1 MCFNANF
8 YVRLVNNSFIKLYRK
23 IQDNWIWDNPLYL
36 KCWIDMLMRASI
48 KPSSMLMN
56 NQVINVSRGEIIF
69 SQRNFAKRNNMSRQ
83 RLRTFLKKLEKTNMI
98 VVKSNPDI
106 THAIIVEYNAY
117 NELKSYQQKPTSS
130 PIKRKKESK
139 NKEVN
144 KDFELFWKAYPK
156 KIGKKKVEDKFN
168 SIDFPI
174 DKILKN
180 IELQKQSDQ
189 WQTQQYIPNPET
201 YLNQERWEDEV
212 VLDVQPEE
220 PIYIYECKICNK
232 VKDKSPYRDMYISC
246 CDEQT
251 QPRKEYK

>member
-1 MCFNANF
+1 MD
-8 YVRLVNNSFIKLYRK
+8 NSFIKLYRK

-48 KPSSMLMN
+48 KSSSALIN
-56 NQVINVSRGEIIF
+56 NQIVNISRGEIIF
-69 SQRNFAKRNNMSRQ
+69 SQRNFCKRNNMTRQ
-83 RLRTFLKKLEKTNMI
+83 QLRTFLKKLQKTNMI
-98 VVKSNPDI
+98 RSKTNPEL
-106 THAIIVEYNAY
+106 THLILVGYQHYNDSKLTQSQPTPNPII
-117 NELKSYQQKPTSS
+117 
-130 PIKRKKESK
+130 RKKEGK

-144 KDFELFWKAYPK
+144 KDFELFWNAYPK

-180 IELQKQSDQ
+180 IELQKQSEQ

-212 VLDVQPEE
+212 VLEAKPEE

-246 CDEQT
+246 CDKQT

>member
-1 MCFNANF
+1 MDK
-8 YVRLVNNSFIKLYRK
+8 SFIKLYRK

-56 NQVINVSRGEIIF
+56 NQIIEVNRGEIVF

-117 NELKSYQQKPTSS
+117 NELKSYQQKPISI

-139 NKEVN
+139 NKEIN
-144 KDFELFWKAYPK
+144 KDFEKFWEHYPK
-156 KIGKKKVEDKFN
+156 KVGKKKVQDKFDAN
-168 SIDFPI
+168 NFPVDLI
-174 DKILKN
+174 IKN
-180 IELQKQSDQ
+180 IELQKKSDQ
-189 WQTQQYIPNPET
+189 WQNQQYIPNPET
-201 YLNQERWEDEV
+201 YLNQERWTDEV
-212 VLDVQPEE
+212 VLPFVPDE
-220 PIYIYECKICNK
+220 PIYVYQCDKCNK
-232 VKDKSPYRDMYISC
+232 QKTTSEYRDLYISC
-246 CDEQT
+246 CDEQI

>member
-1 MCFNANF
+1 
-8 YVRLVNNSFIKLYRK
+8 
-23 IQDNWIWDNPLYL
+23 
-36 KCWIDMLMRASI
+36 
-48 KPSSMLMN
+48 MLMN
-56 NQVINVSRGEIIF
+56 NQVINVSRGEIVF

-83 RLRTFLKKLEKTNMI
+83 KLRTFLKKLEKTNM
-98 VVKSNPDI
+98 VRVKSNPEI
-106 THAIIVEYNAY
+106 THLILVGYSTQNDF
-117 NELKSYQQKPTSS
+117 KSIHSKPTHS
-130 PIKRKKESK
+130 PIIKGNKVRKKEI
-139 NKEVN
+139 N
-144 KDFELFWKAYPK
+144 KDFELFWNAYPK

-212 VLDVQPEE
+212 VLEVKPEE

>member
-1 MCFNANF
+1 MD
-8 YVRLVNNSFIKLYRK
+8 NSFIKLYRK

-48 KPSSMLMN
+48 KSSSALIN
-56 NQVINVSRGEIIF
+56 NQIVNISRGEIIF
-69 SQRNFAKRNNMSRQ
+69 SQRNFCKRNNMTRQ
-83 RLRTFLKKLEKTNMI
+83 QLRTFLKKLQKTNMI
-98 VVKSNPDI
+98 RSKTNPEL
-106 THAIIVEYNAY
+106 THLILVGYSTYNDSKLTQSQPTPNPII
-117 NELKSYQQKPTSS
+117 
-130 PIKRKKESK
+130 RKKESK

-144 KDFELFWKAYPK
+144 KDFELFWNAYPK

-168 SIDFPI
+168 SIEFPI

-180 IELQKQSDQ
+180 IELQKKSEQ

>member
-1 MCFNANF
+1 
-8 YVRLVNNSFIKLYRK
+8 
-23 IQDNWIWDNPLYL
+23 
-36 KCWIDMLMRASI
+36 
-48 KPSSMLMN
+48 MLMN

-83 RLRTFLKKLEKTNMI
+83 QLRTFLKKLEKTNMI
-98 VVKSNPDI
+98 RVKSNPEI
-106 THAIIVEYNAY
+106 THLILVGYSTYNDFKSKQSYATPNPII
-117 NELKSYQQKPTSS
+117 
-130 PIKRKKESK
+130 RKKESK
-139 NKEVN
+139 NKEIN
-144 KDFELFWKAYPK
+144 KDFELFWNAYPK

-201 YLNQERWEDEV
+201 YLNQERWQDEV
-212 VLDVQPEE
+212 ILEVKPDE
-220 PIYIYECKICNK
+220 PVFIYECNICNK

>member
-1 MCFNANF
+1 M
-8 YVRLVNNSFIKLYRK
+8 NNSFIKLYRK

-48 KPSSMLMN
+48 KSSSMLLN
-56 NQVINVSRGEIIF
+56 NQVINVSRGEIVF
-69 SQRNFAKRNNMSRQ
+69 SQENFSKRNGMSRQ
-83 RLRTFLKKLEKTNMI
+83 QLRTFLKKLKQTNMI
-98 VVKSNPDI
+98 KSSPNSNQQI
-106 THAIIVEYNAY
+106 THLFIVEYNVY
-117 NELKSYQQKPTSS
+117 NSIKSNQDLTTKQPKLNHIIRSKKV
-130 PIKRKKESK
+130 IKKEI
-139 NKEVN
+139 N
-144 KDFELFWKAYPK
+144 KDFELFWNAYPK

-212 VLDVQPEE
+212 VLEVKPEE

>member
-1 MCFNANF
+1 
-8 YVRLVNNSFIKLYRK
+8 
-23 IQDNWIWDNPLYL
+23 
-36 KCWIDMLMRASI
+36 
-48 KPSSMLMN
+48 MLMN

-69 SQRNFAKRNNMSRQ
+69 SQRNFSKRNNMSRQ
-83 RLRTFLKKLEKTNMI
+83 QLRTFLKKLVKTNMI
-98 VVKSNPDI
+98 IVKSNPDI
-106 THAIIVEYNAY
+106 THLILVGYNAY
-117 NELKSYQQKPTSS
+117 NDFKSKQIYATPN
-130 PIKRKKESK
+130 PIIRKKESK

-144 KDFELFWKAYPK
+144 KDFELFWNAYPK

-201 YLNQERWEDEV
+201 YLNQERWQDEV
-212 VLDVQPEE
+212 ILEVKPDE